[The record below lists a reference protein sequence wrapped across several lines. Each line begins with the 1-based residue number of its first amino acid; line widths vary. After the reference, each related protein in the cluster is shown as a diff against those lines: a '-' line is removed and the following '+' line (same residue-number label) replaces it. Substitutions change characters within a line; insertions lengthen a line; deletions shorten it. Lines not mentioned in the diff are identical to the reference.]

1 MQIRFAKL
9 SDKEHVLDFCKNTFP
24 WGDYIQQVWNFWY
37 NEGYLLVF
45 EKIIP
50 VGLIHAYFY
59 NSQVWIE
66 GIRVDKNFRHQK
78 IATHLISKIEKISK
92 RNSVKFSYMLID
104 IQNIPSMNLAKS
116 LGYRINSKWN
126 FYTLEPKKNSN
137 FEINFIDNLNKSL
150 FPFYIDSWRWIPLT
164 NKIIL
169 ELKKKN
175 QIIESKIGNNLSIG
189 IITHSKHFEKTILVT
204 IYGFDKICTD
214 NILSY
219 IQNYASENH
228 IERIQV
234 LSPEKLLSE
243 KDLDLKLE
251 FNHMKK
257 KLF

>member
-45 EKIIP
+45 QKIIP

-137 FEINFIDNLNKSL
+137 FEINFIDDLNKSL

-164 NKIIL
+164 NRAIL

-175 QIIESKIGNNLSIG
+175 QIIESKIGYNLSIG

-251 FNHMKK
+251 FNHLKK